1 MNLRSINYHIG
12 NLVRRRGYAVVREH
26 RQPLCTLNVLLVA
39 IRLLQSRRQ
48 SLSIVQ
54 IGAFDGDSN
63 DPLKEIIKEPCS
75 KVVLVE
81 PQSGPCRM
89 LVSRYAHH
97 PWVHIENSAV
107 GSEDGTVAMFIPKG
121 DDASQLASIDER
133 HMKNMGSGETRSIT
147 VNSISVAT
155 LLRKYS
161 LETVD
166 VLQIDAEGYDFRILS
181 QFLDA
186 GIEPAVINF
195 ESFHLS
201 RDERHGS
208 RSVLT
213 ERGYGFLDYGA
224 VGSNMDT
231 LAVKHELLS
240 MGVMQTG

>member
-12 NLVRRRGYAVVREH
+12 NLMRRRGYAVVREH
-26 RQPLCTLNVLLVA
+26 RQPLCTLNVLLLA

-63 DPLKEIIKEPCS
+63 DPLKEVVRDPGS

-81 PQSGPCRM
+81 PQPGPCEL

-107 GSEDGTVAMFIPKG
+107 GSEDGTIAMFLPEG
-121 DDASQLASIDER
+121 DCSSQLASIDER
-133 HMKNMGSGETRSIT
+133 HMRNMGAGETRSIT

-155 LLRKYS
+155 LMRKYR

-166 VLQIDAEGYDFRILS
+166 VLQIDTEGYDFKILS

-201 RDERHGS
+201 KDERNGS
-208 RSVLT
+208 RRMLT

-240 MGVMQTG
+240 MAIMPT